1 MKIEEYWNDIDIRL
15 EELAI
20 NGFVKLPSLDK
31 FDLDFIANDISD
43 EMGISTFKELGSHHQ
58 KFLDNLQVR

>member
-15 EELAI
+15 EKLAS

-43 EMGISTFKELGSHHQ
+43 EMGISTFKELDHVI
-58 KFLDNLQVR
+58 KLF

>member
-31 FDLDFIANDISD
+31 FDLDFITNDISNGNFNIQRRD
-43 EMGISTFKELGSHHQ
+43 RIIRSF
-58 KFLDNLQVR
+58 

>member
-31 FDLDFIANDISD
+31 FDLDLSLMTYLMKWEFQHSKNWDRIIRS
-43 EMGISTFKELGSHHQ
+43 F
-58 KFLDNLQVR
+58 